1 MPQEGLVLTEVKY
14 WIGFNIVSGIG
25 PVRLKRLLEHL
36 GDASVAWHASEAE
49 LRSAGLER
57 QPTESLLAAREELDL
72 DEELERVHAEGAQV
86 ITWEDERYPPRLS
99 QIHDAPPVLYVK
111 GEIEP
116 RDEWAVAVVG
126 TRAATRYGRQM
137 VDEIAGDL
145 ARSGITVVSGL
156 ARGIDSLAH
165 RAALRAKGRTI
176 AVLGCGIDVMYP
188 REHRDLAEA
197 VVENGA
203 LVTEYPLG
211 TKPEAG
217 NFPPRNRIISGLSL
231 GTLVVEAGKR
241 SGALITADYALEQN
255 REVFALAGNV
265 TNPKCEGTNRLIQ
278 EGAAK
283 LVISVQDILEELNL
297 TLVER
302 HQEVRMV
309 VPEDEKEARILQYVS
324 SEPVHVDEI
333 GQRADLPISEVTST
347 LAMMELKGMV
357 RQVGGMNYVVARER
371 GIQYAVD

>member
-1 MPQEGLVLTEVKY
+1 LTEVKY
-14 WIGFNIVSGIG
+14 WIGFNLVSGIG
-25 PVRLKRLLEHL
+25 PARFKRLLAYF
-36 GDASVAWHASEAE
+36 GDPAAAWHASTAE
-49 LRSAGLER
+49 LQSAGLDSGS
-57 QPTESLLAAREELDL
+57 TGSLLAAREKLDL
-72 DEELERVHAEGAQV
+72 DEELERVRAEGAHA
-86 ITWEDERYPPRLS
+86 ITWEDERYPPRLL

-126 TRAATRYGRQM
+126 TRSATRYGKQT
-137 VDEIAGDL
+137 VDEIAEDL

-156 ARGIDSLAH
+156 ARGIDSLGH
-165 RAALRAKGRTI
+165 RAALRAGGRTI
-176 AVLGCGIDVMYP
+176 AVLGCGIDVVYP
-188 REHRDLAEA
+188 PEHRDLARS
-197 VVENGA
+197 VVERGA

-217 NFPPRNRIISGLSL
+217 NFPARNRIISGLSL

-241 SGALITADYALEQN
+241 SGALITADYALEQG
-255 REVFALAGNV
+255 REVFAIPGDV
-265 TNPKCEGTNRLIQ
+265 HSRKSEGTNRLIQ
-278 EGAAK
+278 DGAAK

-302 HQEVRMV
+302 HQEVRMA
-309 VPEDEKEARILQYVS
+309 VPEDEREASILKHIS
-324 SEPVHVDEI
+324 TEPVHVDEI
-333 GQRADLPISEVTST
+333 GQRTNLPISEVTST

-371 GIQYAVD
+371 GVQYVVD